1 MGTQNNVGTIM
12 NEAVSKVDEKGRI
25 MIPKKIRAITNL
37 KEGCYVNIK
46 AKDKTIIIGLAES
59 IADKYC
65 GIFKVSKWPEDL
77 DEFIVEATKR
87 WWTNQGT

>member
-1 MGTQNNVGTIM
+1 M
-12 NEAVSKVDEKGRI
+12 NEALSKVDEKGRI
-25 MIPKKIRAITNL
+25 MIPKKIRATANL

-46 AKDKTIIIGLAES
+46 AKDKTIIIEPAES

-65 GIFKVSKWPEDL
+65 GVFKVSKWPEDL

-87 WWTNQGT
+87 WWTNHGT